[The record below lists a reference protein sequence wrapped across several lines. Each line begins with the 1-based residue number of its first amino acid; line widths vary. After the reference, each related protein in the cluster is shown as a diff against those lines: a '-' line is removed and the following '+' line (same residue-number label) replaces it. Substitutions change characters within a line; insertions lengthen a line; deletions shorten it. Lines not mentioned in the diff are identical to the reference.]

1 MLNMETCTKATT
13 AWLNSVEYREK
24 NFAREKLVINPA
36 KACQPLGALL
46 CALGVEGCLPFT
58 HGSQGCTAYFR
69 STLSRHFREPVA
81 AVSDSMTED
90 SAVFG
95 GQGNLIEGLKNAH
108 TVYNPK
114 VIAVFTSC
122 MAEVIGDDIN
132 AYLGNAKEQGA
143 IPKDFPV
150 ALANTPSFKG
160 SHITGYDTMLKGLIE
175 CLATPRQE
183 DKINDRLYV
192 VPGFDTYPANLRE
205 YKRLLKVLDA
215 PFTLLPDN
223 SDVFDAPN
231 LGTYELYPGGTPITE
246 MNDALNAASYLMLQ
260 TYSTPT
266 TSKYLVSKE
275 IPVESIFMPIG
286 IAGTDKFIEAVAKF
300 TGKDVPEEITIER
313 GRAIDSMTDAH
324 QYIHGKKF
332 ALFGDPD
339 LLMGLVTFLLEM
351 GALPVHIVCTN
362 STPLFKKAMQS
373 LLESSPY
380 GQEATL
386 YAGKDLWHLRSLL
399 VTEPVDMLIGDSHGK
414 WAARDANIPLVRVGF
429 PITDRV
435 NLHRHPIVGYS
446 GVINLITMIV
456 NTFLEDVDRNSPEA
470 HFEMMR

>member
-1 MLNMETCTKATT
+1 MKTCTKATT
-13 AWLNSVEYREK
+13 AWLNTMEYREK

-69 STLSRHFREPVA
+69 STLSRHYREPVA

-95 GQGNLIEGLKNAH
+95 GQTNLIEGLKNAYEI
-108 TVYNPK
+108 YNPK

-122 MAEVIGDDIN
+122 MAEVIGDDIK
-132 AYLGNAKEQGA
+132 AYLGNAKEQKA
-143 IPKDFPV
+143 IPQDFPV

-205 YKRLLKVLDA
+205 YKRLLKVMDT
-215 PFTLLPDN
+215 PYTLLPDY
-223 SDVFDAPN
+223 SDVVDAPN
-231 LGTYELYPGGTPITE
+231 LGTYELYPGGTPLTE
-246 MNDALNAASYLMLQ
+246 MNDALNAASFLFLQ
-260 TYSTPT
+260 TYSIPT
-266 TSKYLVSKE
+266 TSKYLASKAV
-275 IPVESIFMPIG
+275 PVETISMPIG

-300 TGKDVPEEITIER
+300 TGKDVPEEITFER
-313 GRAIDSMTDAH
+313 GLAVDAMTDAH
-324 QYIHGKKF
+324 PYIHGKKF

-339 LLMGLVTFLLEM
+339 ILIGLVSFLLEM
-351 GALPVHIVCTN
+351 GGLPVHIVCTN
-362 STPLFKKAMQS
+362 STPLFKKAMES
-373 LLESSPY
+373 LLASNPY

-414 WAARDANIPLVRVGF
+414 WAARDANIPLVRIGF

-435 NLHRHPIVGYS
+435 NLHRYPIVGYS
-446 GVINLITMIV
+446 GVINLITMIA
-456 NTFLEDVDRNSPEA
+456 NTFLEEKDRASSDTY
-470 HFEMMR
+470 FELMR

>member
-1 MLNMETCTKATT
+1 MEACTKATKS
-13 AWLNSVEYREK
+13 WLNSVEYREK

-46 CALGVEGCLPFT
+46 CALGIEGCLPFT

-95 GQGNLIEGLKNAH
+95 GQGNMIEGLKNAY
-108 TVYNPK
+108 TVYKPN

-122 MAEVIGDDIN
+122 MAEVIGDDIKS
-132 AYLGNAKEQGA
+132 YLGNAKDQGA
-143 IPKDFPV
+143 IPQELPV

-175 CLATPRQE
+175 CLAKPRQDE
-183 DKINDRLYV
+183 TINDRLYV

-205 YKRLLKVLDA
+205 YKRILKTMNA
-215 PFTLLPDN
+215 PYTLLPDS
-223 SDVFDAPN
+223 SDVVDTPN
-231 LGTYELYPGGTPITE
+231 LGTYELYPGGTPIKE
-246 MNDALNAASYLMLQ
+246 MNEALNAAGFLFLQ
-260 TYSTPT
+260 TYTIPT
-266 TSKYLVSKE
+266 TSKFLAGLGV
-275 IPVESIFMPIG
+275 PVETLAMPMG

-300 TGKDVPEEITIER
+300 TGKEVPDEITNER
-313 GRAIDSMTDAH
+313 GRAIDAMTDAH
-324 QYIHGKKF
+324 QYIHGKRF

-339 LLMGLVTFLLEM
+339 ILIGLVSFLLEM
-351 GALPVHIVCTN
+351 GGMPVHIVCTN
-362 STPLFKKAMQS
+362 STPLFKKAMEK
-373 LLESSPY
+373 LLASSPY
-380 GQEATL
+380 GKEATL

-399 VTEPVDMLIGDSHGK
+399 VTEPVDMLIGDAHGK
-414 WAARDANIPLVRVGF
+414 YAARDANIPLVRIGF

-435 NLHRHPIVGYS
+435 NLHRYPIVGYS
-446 GVINLITMIV
+446 GVINMITMIA
-456 NTFLEDVDRNSPEA
+456 NTFLEEKDRASTDTY
-470 HFEMMR
+470 FELMR

>member
-1 MLNMETCTKATT
+1 METSTKATK
-13 AWLNSVEYREK
+13 AWLNTMEYREK

-69 STLSRHFREPVA
+69 STLTRHFREPVA

-95 GQGNLIEGLKNAH
+95 GQGNMIEGLKNAH
-108 TVYNPK
+108 AVYDPK
-114 VIAVFTSC
+114 VIAIFTSC
-122 MAEVIGDDIN
+122 MAEVIGDDIK
-132 AYLGNAKEQGA
+132 AYLGNTKEQGA
-143 IPKDFPV
+143 IPQDFPV

-160 SHITGYDTMLKGLIE
+160 SHITGYDSMLKGLIE
-175 CLATPRQE
+175 CLAVPRQA

-192 VPGFDTYPANLRE
+192 VPGFDTYTANLRE
-205 YKRLLKVLDA
+205 YKRLLKVMEA
-215 PFTLLPDN
+215 PFTLLPDY
-223 SDVFDAPN
+223 SDVVDTPN
-231 LGTYELYPGGTPITE
+231 LGTYELYPGGTPFTE
-246 MNDALNAASYLMLQ
+246 MNEALNASNYMFLQ

-266 TSKYLVSKE
+266 TRKYLAGLEV
-275 IPVESIFMPIG
+275 PVEALDMPIG
-286 IAGTDKFIEAVAKF
+286 IEKTDKFIEAVAKF
-300 TGKDVPEEITIER
+300 TGKDVPEEITLER
-313 GRAIDSMTDAH
+313 GRSIDAMTDSH
-324 QYIHGKKF
+324 QYIHGKRF

-339 LLMGLVTFLLEM
+339 VLMGVVSFLLEM
-351 GALPVHIVCTN
+351 GGEPVHIVCTN
-362 STPLFKKAMQS
+362 STPIFKKAMES
-373 LLESSPY
+373 LLKSSPY
-380 GQEATL
+380 GQQATL
-386 YAGKDLWHLRSLL
+386 YAGKDLWHLRSLV

-435 NLHRHPIVGYS
+435 NLHRYPIIGYA

-456 NTFLEDVDRNSPEA
+456 NTFMDEMDRNSTDPY
-470 HFEMMR
+470 FEMMR

>member
-1 MLNMETCTKATT
+1 METCTKATKS
-13 AWLNSVEYREK
+13 WLDSVEYREK

-46 CALGVEGCLPFT
+46 CALGIEGCLPFT

-69 STLSRHFREPVA
+69 STLSRHYREPVA

-95 GQGNLIEGLKNAH
+95 GQGNLIEGLKNAYA
-108 TVYNPK
+108 VYSPK

-132 AYLGNAKEQGA
+132 AYLGNAKEQEA
-143 IPKDFPV
+143 IPQDFPV

-175 CLATPRQE
+175 CLAKPRQE
-183 DKINDRLYV
+183 EEINDRLYV

-205 YKRLLKVLDA
+205 YKRLFKVMDA
-215 PFTLLPDN
+215 PYTLLPDS

-231 LGTYELYPGGTPITE
+231 LGTYQLYPGGTPITE
-246 MNDALNAASYLMLQ
+246 MNEALNAASFLFLQ

-266 TSKYLVSKE
+266 TSKYLAGKAV
-275 IPVESIFMPIG
+275 PVETLSMPIG
-286 IAGTDKFIEAVAKF
+286 IAGTDKFIESVAKF
-300 TGKDVPEEITIER
+300 TGKDVPEEMTFER
-313 GRAIDSMTDAH
+313 GLAVDAMTDAH
-324 QYIHGKKF
+324 PYLHGKKF

-339 LLMGLVTFLLEM
+339 ILIGVVSFLLEM
-351 GALPVHIVCTN
+351 GGVPVHIVCTN
-362 STPLFKKAMQS
+362 STPLFKKAMEK
-373 LLESSPY
+373 LLASSPY

-414 WAARDANIPLVRVGF
+414 WAARDANIPLVRIGF

-435 NLHRHPIVGYS
+435 NLHRYPIVGYS
-446 GVINLITMIV
+446 GVINLISMIA
-456 NTFLEDVDRNSPEA
+456 NTFLEEKDRTSSDTY
-470 HFEMMR
+470 FEMMR

>member
-1 MLNMETCTKATT
+1 METCTKATT

-175 CLATPRQE
+175 CLATPRQA

-205 YKRLLKVLDA
+205 YKRLLKVMDA

>member
-1 MLNMETCTKATT
+1 MSHMDTCTKVTKE
-13 AWLNSVEYREK
+13 WLNTQEYRDK

-36 KACQPLGALL
+36 KACQPLGALF
-46 CALGVEGCLPFT
+46 CALGIEGSLPFV
-58 HGSQGCTAYFR
+58 HGSQGCAAYFR
-69 STLSRHFREPVA
+69 STLSRHYREPVA

-95 GQGNLIEGLKNAH
+95 GQSNLIEGLKNANAL
-108 TVYNPK
+108 YSPK
-114 VIAVFTSC
+114 VIAMFTSC
-122 MAEVIGDDIN
+122 MAEVIGDDIK
-132 AYLGNAKEQGA
+132 AYLGNAKEQEA
-143 IPKDFPV
+143 IPQDLPV

-175 CLATPRQE
+175 CLATPRQA

-192 VPGFDTYPANLRE
+192 VPGFDTYTANLRE
-205 YKRLLKVLDA
+205 YKRLLKVMDT
-215 PFTLLPDN
+215 PYTLLPDQ
-223 SDVFDAPN
+223 SDVLDAPN

-246 MNDALNAASYLMLQ
+246 MNDALNAASFLCLQ

-266 TSKYLVSKE
+266 TRKYLASKE
-275 IPVESIFMPIG
+275 VPVEAISMPIG
-286 IAGTDKFIEAVAKF
+286 IAGTDKFIESVAKF
-300 TGKDVPEEITIER
+300 TGKEVPEEITLER
-313 GRAIDSMTDAH
+313 GRSIDAMTDAH

-339 LLMGLVTFLLEM
+339 VLIGVVSFLLEM
-351 GALPVHIVCTN
+351 GGEPVHIVCTN
-362 STPLFKKAMQS
+362 STPLFKKAMES
-373 LLESSPY
+373 LLASNPY
-380 GQEATL
+380 GQGATL

-435 NLHRHPIVGYS
+435 NLHRYPIIGYS

-456 NTFLEDVDRNSPEA
+456 NTFLEEKDRTSTDTY
-470 HFEMMR
+470 FEMMR

>member
-1 MLNMETCTKATT
+1 METCTKATT

>member
-1 MLNMETCTKATT
+1 MKTNTKATT
-13 AWLNSVEYREK
+13 AWLNTTEYRAK

-46 CALGVEGCLPFT
+46 CALGIEGCLPFT

-69 STLSRHFREPVA
+69 STLSRHYREPVA

-95 GQGNLIEGLKNAH
+95 GQTNLIEGLKNAH
-108 TVYNPK
+108 TLYKPK

-122 MAEVIGDDIN
+122 MAEVIGDDIK
-132 AYLGNAKEQGA
+132 AYLGNAKQADA

-175 CLATPRQE
+175 CLATARQE

-192 VPGFDTYPANLRE
+192 VPGFDTYPGNLRE
-205 YKRLLKVLDA
+205 YKRILKLMKA
-215 PFTLLPDN
+215 PYTLLPDN
-223 SDVFDAPN
+223 SDVVDAPN
-231 LGTYELYPGGTPITE
+231 MGTYELYPGGTPITE
-246 MNDALNAASYLMLQ
+246 MKDALNAASFLFLQ

-266 TSKYLVSKE
+266 TSKYLASKAV
-275 IPVESIFMPIG
+275 PVETSSMPIG
-286 IAGTDKFIEAVAKF
+286 IAGMDQFIESVAKF
-300 TGKDVPEEITIER
+300 TGLEVPEEITFER
-313 GRAIDSMTDAH
+313 GLAVDAMTDAH
-324 QYIHGKKF
+324 PYIHGKKF

-339 LLMGLVTFLLEM
+339 LLIGLVTFLLEM
-351 GALPVHIVCTN
+351 GGNPVHIVCTN
-362 STPLFKKAMQS
+362 STPPFKKAMES
-373 LLESSPY
+373 LLASSPY
-380 GQEATL
+380 GQEGIL

-399 VTEPVDMLIGDSHGK
+399 ITEPVDMLIGDSHGK
-414 WAARDANIPLVRVGF
+414 WAARDANIPLVRIGF

-435 NLHRHPIVGYS
+435 NLHRYPIIGYT
-446 GVINLITMIV
+446 GVINLITMIA
-456 NTFLEDVDRNSPEA
+456 NTFLEEVDRNSPET

>member
-1 MLNMETCTKATT
+1 MKTGTKATKG
-13 AWLNSVEYREK
+13 WLDSVEYREK

-46 CALGVEGCLPFT
+46 CALGIEGCLPFT

-95 GQGNLIEGLKNAH
+95 GQGNLIEGLKNAYA
-108 TVYNPK
+108 VYNPK
-114 VIAVFTSC
+114 VIAIFTSC

-132 AYLGNAKEQGA
+132 AYLGNAKEQKA
-143 IPKDFPV
+143 IPQDFPV

-160 SHITGYDTMLKGLIE
+160 SHITGYDTMLKGLID
-175 CLATPRQE
+175 CLAVPRQE
-183 DKINDRLYV
+183 EKINDRLYV
-192 VPGFDTYPANLRE
+192 VPGFDTYPSNLRE
-205 YKRLLKVLDA
+205 YKRLLKVMGA
-215 PFTLLPDN
+215 PYTLLPDS
-223 SDVFDAPN
+223 SDVVDAPN
-231 LGTYELYPGGTPITE
+231 LGTYQLYSGGTQITE
-246 MNDALNAASYLMLQ
+246 MNEALNAGSFLLLQ

-266 TSKYLVSKE
+266 TGKYLAGKAV
-275 IPVESIFMPIG
+275 PVETLFMPIG
-286 IAGTDKFIEAVAKF
+286 IKNTDKFIESVAKF
-300 TGKDVPEEITIER
+300 TGKEVPEEITFER
-313 GRAIDSMTDAH
+313 GLAVDAMTDDH
-324 QYIHGKKF
+324 PYLHGKKF

-339 LLMGLVTFLLEM
+339 ILIGVVSFLLEM
-351 GALPVHIVCTN
+351 GGVPVHIICTN
-362 STPLFKKAMQS
+362 STPLFKKAMEK
-373 LLESSPY
+373 LLASSPY

-414 WAARDANIPLVRVGF
+414 WAARDANIPLIRIGF

-435 NLHRHPIVGYS
+435 NLHRYPIVGYT
-446 GVINLITMIV
+446 GVINLISMIA
-456 NTFLEDVDRNSPEA
+456 NTFLEEKDRTSSDTY
-470 HFEMMR
+470 FEMMR

>member
-1 MLNMETCTKATT
+1 MKASTKATKE
-13 AWLNSVEYREK
+13 WLNTLEYREK

-46 CALGVEGCLPFT
+46 CALGIEGCLPFT

-95 GQGNLIEGLKNAH
+95 GQSNMIEGLKNAH
-108 TVYNPK
+108 AVYDPK
-114 VIAVFTSC
+114 VIAIFTSC
-122 MAEVIGDDIN
+122 MAEVIGDDIG
-132 AYLGNAKEQGA
+132 AYLGNTKEQGA
-143 IPKDFPV
+143 IPQDFPV

-192 VPGFDTYPANLRE
+192 VPGFDTYTANLRE
-205 YKRLLKVLDA
+205 YKRLLQVMDA
-215 PFTLLPDN
+215 PYTLLPDY
-223 SDVFDAPN
+223 SDVVDAPN
-231 LGTYELYPGGTPITE
+231 TGTYELYPGGTPFTE
-246 MNDALNAASYLMLQ
+246 MNDALNAASYLLLQ

-266 TSKYLVSKE
+266 TSKYLTSKA
-275 IPVESIFMPIG
+275 IPVETLSMPIG

-300 TGKDVPEEITIER
+300 TGKDVPEEITFER
-313 GRAIDSMTDAH
+313 GRSIDAMTDAH
-324 QYIHGKKF
+324 QYIHGKRF

-339 LLMGLVTFLLEM
+339 LLIGVVSFLLEM
-351 GALPVHIVCTN
+351 GGMPIHIVCTN
-362 STPLFKKAMQS
+362 STPLFKKAMES
-373 LLESSPY
+373 LLASNPY

-435 NLHRHPIVGYS
+435 NLHRYPIIGYS
-446 GVINLITMIV
+446 GVINLITMIA
-456 NTFLEDVDRNSPEA
+456 NTFLEEVDRNSPEA
-470 HFEMMR
+470 YFEMMR

>member
-1 MLNMETCTKATT
+1 MKSCTKATT
-13 AWLNSVEYREK
+13 AWLNTEEYKEL

-81 AVSDSMTED
+81 SVSDSMTED

-95 GQGNLIEGLKNAH
+95 GQTNLIEGLKNAH
-108 TVYNPK
+108 ALYKPK
-114 VIAVFTSC
+114 VIAVYTSC
-122 MAEVIGDDIN
+122 MAEVIGDDIK
-132 AYLGNAKEQGA
+132 AYLGNAKQADA
-143 IPKDFPV
+143 IPQEFPV

-175 CLATPRQE
+175 CLATPRQA

-192 VPGFDTYPANLRE
+192 VPGFDTYTANLRE
-205 YKRLLKVLDA
+205 YKRILKLMKA

-231 LGTYELYPGGTPITE
+231 LGTYQLYPGGTPLTE
-246 MNDALNAASYLMLQ
+246 MNDALNAAQYLFLQ
-260 TYSTPT
+260 TFSSPT
-266 TSKYLVSKE
+266 TSKYLASLDV
-275 IPVESIFMPIG
+275 PVETISMPMG
-286 IAGTDKFIEAVAKF
+286 IAGMDKFVESVAKF
-300 TGKDVPEEITIER
+300 TGEGVPEEITFER
-313 GRAIDSMTDAH
+313 GLAIDAMTDSH

-339 LLMGLVTFLLEM
+339 LLIGLVTFLLEM
-351 GALPVHIVCTN
+351 GGLPVHIVCTN
-362 STPLFKKAMQS
+362 STPTFKKAMES
-373 LLESSPY
+373 LLASSPY

-399 VTEPVDMLIGDSHGK
+399 VTEPVDMLLGDSHGK
-414 WAARDANIPLVRVGF
+414 WAARDANIPLVRIGF

-435 NLHRHPIVGYS
+435 NIHRSPIIGYS

-456 NTFLEDVDRNSPEA
+456 NTFLDEVDRNSTEA

>member
-1 MLNMETCTKATT
+1 METSTKVTKE
-13 AWLNSVEYREK
+13 WLNTQEYREK

-46 CALGVEGCLPFT
+46 CALGIEASLPFV
-58 HGSQGCTAYFR
+58 HGSQGCAAYFR
-69 STLSRHFREPVA
+69 STLSRHYREPVA

-95 GQGNLIEGLKNAH
+95 GQSNLIEGLKNANAL
-108 TVYNPK
+108 YSPK
-114 VIAVFTSC
+114 VVAMFTSC

-132 AYLGNAKEQGA
+132 AYLGNAKEQEA
-143 IPKDFPV
+143 IPKDLPV

-175 CLATPRQE
+175 CLAVPRQE

-192 VPGFDTYPANLRE
+192 VPGFDTYTANLRE
-205 YKRLLKVLDA
+205 YKRLLKVMEA
-215 PFTLLPDN
+215 PFTLLPDQ
-223 SDVFDAPN
+223 SDVLDTPN

-246 MNDALNAASYLMLQ
+246 MNEALNAGSFLFAQ

-266 TSKYLVSKE
+266 TRKYLAGKE
-275 IPVESIFMPIG
+275 VPVEVISMPIG
-286 IAGTDKFIEAVAKF
+286 IGGTDKFIEAVAKF

-313 GRAIDSMTDAH
+313 GRSIDAMTDSH

-339 LLMGLVTFLLEM
+339 VLIGVVSFLLEM
-351 GALPVHIVCTN
+351 GGEPVHIVCTN
-362 STPLFKKAMQS
+362 STPLFKKAMES
-373 LLESSPY
+373 MLEASPY
-380 GQEATL
+380 GQGATL

-414 WAARDANIPLVRVGF
+414 WAARDANIPLVRIGF

-435 NLHRHPIVGYS
+435 NLHRYPIIGYS
-446 GVINLITMIV
+446 GVINMITMIV
-456 NTFLEDVDRNSPEA
+456 NTFLEEVDRNSPEA
-470 HFEMMR
+470 YFEMMR

>member
-1 MLNMETCTKATT
+1 MASCTKATIE
-13 AWLNSVEYREK
+13 WLNTQEYREK

-46 CALGVEGCLPFT
+46 CALGIEGCLPFT
-58 HGSQGCTAYFR
+58 HGSQGCTAYYR
-69 STLSRHFREPVA
+69 SSLSRHYREPIA

-95 GQGNLIEGLKNAH
+95 GQSNLIEGLKNAYAI
-108 TVYNPK
+108 YNPK

-132 AYLGNAKEQGA
+132 SFLGNAREQEA
-143 IPKDFPV
+143 IPQDFPV

-183 DKINDRLYV
+183 DKINDRLYI

-205 YKRLLKVLDA
+205 YKRLLNVMNT
-215 PFTLLPDN
+215 PYTLLPDY
-223 SDVFDAPN
+223 SDVVDAPN
-231 LGTYELYPGGTPITE
+231 LGTYELYPGGTPLTE
-246 MNDALNAASYLMLQ
+246 MNDALNAASFLFLQ
-260 TYSTPT
+260 TFSTPT
-266 TSKYLVSKE
+266 TSKYLDSKAV
-275 IPVESIFMPIG
+275 PVETLSMPIG

-300 TGKDVPEEITIER
+300 TGADVPEEITFER
-313 GRAIDSMTDAH
+313 GLAVDAMTDAH
-324 QYIHGKKF
+324 PYIHGKRF

-339 LLMGLVTFLLEM
+339 ILLGVVTFLLEM
-351 GALPVHIVCTN
+351 GGTPVHIVCSN
-362 STPLFKKAMQS
+362 PTPIFKKAMES
-373 LLESSPY
+373 LLTSSPY

-414 WAARDANIPLVRVGF
+414 YAARDANIPLVRIGF

-435 NLHRHPIVGYS
+435 NLHRYPIIGYS
-446 GVINLITMIV
+446 GIINLITMIA
-456 NTFLEDVDRNSPEA
+456 NTFLDEKDRNSPEA
-470 HFEMMR
+470 FFELMR

>member
-1 MLNMETCTKATT
+1 METKTKATT

-69 STLSRHFREPVA
+69 STLSRHYREPIA

-95 GQGNLIEGLKNAH
+95 GQSNLIDGLKNAYA
-108 TVYNPK
+108 VYNPK

-132 AYLGNAKEQGA
+132 AYLGNAREQGA
-143 IPKDFPV
+143 IPQDLPV
-150 ALANTPSFKG
+150 AQANTPSFKG

-205 YKRLLKVLDA
+205 YKRLLKVMDA
-215 PFTLLPDN
+215 PFTLLPDY
-223 SDVFDAPN
+223 SDAVDAPN
-231 LGTYELYPGGTPITE
+231 LGTYELYPKATPITE
-246 MNDALNAASYLMLQ
+246 MNDALNAASYLLCQ
-260 TYSTPT
+260 RYSTPT
-266 TSKYLVSKE
+266 TSKYLASKAV
-275 IPVESIFMPIG
+275 PVEAISLPIG
-286 IAGTDKFIEAVAKF
+286 IAGTDKFIESVAKF
-300 TGKDVPEEITIER
+300 TGKDVPEEVTIER
-313 GRAIDSMTDAH
+313 GRAIDAMTDSH

-339 LLMGLVTFLLEM
+339 VLIGLVSFLLEM
-351 GALPVHIVCTN
+351 GGEPVHIVCTN
-362 STPLFKKAMQS
+362 STPLFKKAMES
-373 LLESSPY
+373 LLASSPY
-380 GQEATL
+380 GQGATL

-414 WAARDANIPLVRVGF
+414 WAARDANIPLVRIGF

-435 NLHRHPIVGYS
+435 NLHRFPIIGYS
-446 GVINLITMIV
+446 GIINIITMIV
-456 NTFLEDVDRNSPEA
+456 NTFLDEIDRNSPEA
-470 HFEMMR
+470 YFEMMR

>member
-1 MLNMETCTKATT
+1 MKSCTKATT
-13 AWLNSVEYREK
+13 AWLNTQEYREK

-81 AVSDSMTED
+81 SVSDSMTED

-95 GQGNLIEGLKNAH
+95 GQANLIDGLKNAY
-108 TVYNPK
+108 TVYKPK
-114 VIAVFTSC
+114 VIAIYTSC

-132 AYLGNAKEQGA
+132 AYLGNAREA
-143 IPKDFPV
+143 DSIPQDFPV

-175 CLATPRQE
+175 ALATPRE
-183 DKINDRLYV
+183 EEKINDRLYV

-205 YKRLLKVLDA
+205 YKRLLKVMDA
-215 PFTLLPDN
+215 PYTLLPDY
-223 SDVFDAPN
+223 SDVVDAPN
-231 LGTYELYPGGTPITE
+231 LGTYELYPGGTPIAE
-246 MNDALNAASYLMLQ
+246 MNEALNAASYLFCQ
-260 TYSTPT
+260 TYSSPT
-266 TSKYLVSKE
+266 TRKYLDSKSV
-275 IPVESIFMPIG
+275 PVEAIHMPIG
-286 IAGTDKFIEAVAKF
+286 LSGTDKFIESVAKF
-300 TGKDVPEEITIER
+300 TGKDVPDAITFER
-313 GRAIDSMTDAH
+313 GLAVDAMTDAH

-339 LLMGLVTFLLEM
+339 LLIGLVSFLLEM
-351 GALPVHIVCTN
+351 GGEPVHIVCSN
-362 STPLFKKAMQS
+362 STPLFKKAMES
-373 LLESSPY
+373 LLASSPY
-380 GQEATL
+380 GQGSTL

-414 WAARDANIPLVRVGF
+414 WAARDADIPLVRIGF

-435 NLHRHPIVGYS
+435 NLHRYPIAGYS
-446 GVINLITMIV
+446 GVINLISMIA
-456 NTFLEDVDRNSPEA
+456 NTFLEEKDRTSSDTY
-470 HFEMMR
+470 FELLR

>member
-1 MLNMETCTKATT
+1 MSHMKTCTKATK
-13 AWLNSVEYREK
+13 AWLNTTEYREK

-46 CALGVEGCLPFT
+46 CTLGIEGCLPFT

-69 STLSRHFREPVA
+69 STLTRHYREPIS

-95 GQGNLIEGLKNAH
+95 GQNNLIEGLKNAY
-108 TVYNPK
+108 TVYTPK
-114 VIAVFTSC
+114 VIAIFTSC
-122 MAEVIGDDIN
+122 MAEVIGDDIKS
-132 AYLGNAKEQGA
+132 YVGNAKEQEA
-143 IPKDFPV
+143 IPQDFPV

-160 SHITGYDTMLKGLIE
+160 SHITGYDSMLKGLIE

-205 YKRLLKVLDA
+205 YKRLLKVMDT
-215 PFTLLPDN
+215 PYTLLPDY
-223 SDVFDAPN
+223 SDVVDAPN
-231 LGTYELYPGGTPITE
+231 LGTYELYPGGTSLSE
-246 MNDALNAASYLMLQ
+246 MNDALNAKSFLCLQ

-266 TSKYLVSKE
+266 TSKYLASKAV
-275 IPVESIFMPIG
+275 PVETISMPIG
-286 IAGTDKFIEAVAKF
+286 IAATDNFVQSVAKF
-300 TGKDVPEEITIER
+300 TGKDVPEEITLER
-313 GRAIDSMTDAH
+313 GRTIDAMTDAH

-339 LLMGLVTFLLEM
+339 VLIGLISFLLEM
-351 GALPVHIVCTN
+351 GGEPVHIVCTN
-362 STPLFKKAMQS
+362 STPLFKKAMES
-373 LLESSPY
+373 LLASSPY
-380 GQEATL
+380 GQGATL

-435 NLHRHPIVGYS
+435 NLHRYPIVGYS

-456 NTFLEDVDRNSPEA
+456 NTFLEEVDRSSPEA
-470 HFEMMR
+470 YFEMMR

>member
-1 MLNMETCTKATT
+1 METCTKVTKE
-13 AWLNSVEYREK
+13 WLNTQEYREK

-46 CALGVEGCLPFT
+46 CALGIEASLPFV
-58 HGSQGCTAYFR
+58 HGSQGCAAYFR
-69 STLSRHFREPVA
+69 STLSRHYREPVA

-95 GQGNLIEGLKNAH
+95 GQSNLIEGLKNANAL
-108 TVYNPK
+108 YSPK
-114 VIAVFTSC
+114 VIAMFTSC

-132 AYLGNAKEQGA
+132 AYLGNAKEQEA
-143 IPKDFPV
+143 IPKDLPV

-175 CLATPRQE
+175 CLAVPRQE
-183 DKINDRLYV
+183 GKINDRLYV
-192 VPGFDTYPANLRE
+192 VPGFDTYTANLRE
-205 YKRLLKVLDA
+205 YKRLLKVMEA
-215 PFTLLPDN
+215 PFTLLPDQ
-223 SDVFDAPN
+223 SDVLDAPN

-246 MNDALNAASYLMLQ
+246 MNEALNAGSFLFAQ

-266 TSKYLVSKE
+266 TRKYLAGKE
-275 IPVESIFMPIG
+275 VPVEVISMPIG
-286 IAGTDKFIEAVAKF
+286 IGGTDKFIEAVAKF
-300 TGKDVPEEITIER
+300 TGKEVQKEITIER
-313 GRAIDSMTDAH
+313 GRSIDAMTDAH

-339 LLMGLVTFLLEM
+339 VLMGVVSFLLEM
-351 GALPVHIVCTN
+351 GGEPVHIVCTN
-362 STPLFKKAMQS
+362 STPLFKKAMES
-373 LLESSPY
+373 MLEASPY
-380 GQEATL
+380 GQGATL

-414 WAARDANIPLVRVGF
+414 WAARDANIPLVRIGF

-435 NLHRHPIVGYS
+435 NLHRYPIIGYS
-446 GVINLITMIV
+446 GVINMITMIV
-456 NTFLEDVDRNSPEA
+456 NTFLEEVDRNSPEA
-470 HFEMMR
+470 YFEMMR